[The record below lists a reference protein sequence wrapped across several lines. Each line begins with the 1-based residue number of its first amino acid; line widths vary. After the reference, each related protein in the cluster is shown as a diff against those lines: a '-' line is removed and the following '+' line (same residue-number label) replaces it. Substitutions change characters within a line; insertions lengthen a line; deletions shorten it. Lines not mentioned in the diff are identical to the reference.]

1 MIFFKAV
8 CDHNGENIVAFTV
21 ENHGRSDV
29 CAAVSLFVLNTVNSI
44 EALTDEPFACDYNED
59 GGFIDFKLTD
69 PPASDGAKLLL
80 NSMMLG
86 LNGVKTEYPLEI
98 KITQTPQRS

>member
-1 MIFFKAV
+1 MILFNAV
-8 CDHNGENIVAFTV
+8 CDRGKNIVSFTV

-44 EALTDEPFACDYNED
+44 EAFTDEPFTCDYNED
-59 GGFIDFKLTD
+59 GGFIDFKLTEQ
-69 PPASDGAKLLL
+69 PASEGARLLL

-86 LNGVKTEYPLEI
+86 LDGVKDEYPSEI
-98 KITQTPQRS
+98 KITRTPQRS